1 MDREYGRHDRV
12 AALLRRELA
21 LLIQRQVKDPR
32 VRDVTVTD
40 VEVTGDLSLAKV
52 YVASAD
58 EKTLPES
65 VAGLKRAAGYL
76 RRELGQ
82 RLTLRMVPELR
93 FLGDD
98 SAQRGDHIES
108 LLKSVLPADAPEEGS
123 EPEDDTLGADGEETG
138 DEPGTKRD
146 S

>member
-1 MDREYGRHDRV
+1 MDRDFGRHDRV

-21 LLIQRQVKDPR
+21 QLIQRQVKDPR
-32 VRDVTVTD
+32 VGEVTVTD

-58 EKTLPES
+58 ETTLPES
-65 VAGLKRAAGYL
+65 VAGLKRAGGYL

-93 FLGDD
+93 FLADD

-108 LLKSVLPADAPEEGS
+108 LLKSVLPADV
-123 EPEDDTLGADGEETG
+123 PEDDTPDADGEGTG
-138 DEPGTKRD
+138 DEPGSETD
-146 S
+146 SQA

>member
-1 MDREYGRHDRV
+1 MDRDYGRHDRV

-58 EKTLPES
+58 ETTLPES

-93 FLGDD
+93 FHGDD

-108 LLKSVLPADAPEEGS
+108 LLKSVLPADV
-123 EPEDDTLGADGEETG
+123 PEDDTPDTEREETG
-138 DEPGTKRD
+138 DGPDTEAD